1 MEPSRYSQFETLRD
15 GSRIEVRAQQPED
28 QAAMLEVFGRM
39 SEQSRY
45 TRFFAPKPGLS
56 EKEIAHFMNVDFFNH
71 VALVAVADDAGSRRI
86 VGAGRYIVSQ
96 PGTAELAFAV
106 DDAHQGRGIASAL
119 IRHLAAIGRAAG
131 LDGLHAEV
139 LDGNAPMLKVFEK
152 SGLAMS
158 TRRQQGVVHVALRLH

>member
-15 GSRIEVRAQQPED
+15 GTRLEIRAQQPD
-28 QAAMLEVFGRM
+28 DRAAMLEAFDRM

-56 EKEIAHFMNVDFFNH
+56 EKEIAHFMNADFVDH
-71 VALVAVADDAGSRRI
+71 VALVAVAGDAEGRRI

-106 DDAHQGRGIASAL
+106 DEAHQGKGIASIL
-119 IRHLAAIGRAAG
+119 IRHLAAIARAAG

-139 LDGNAPMLKVFEK
+139 LDANAPMLKVFAK
-152 SGLAMS
+152 SGLAM
-158 TRRQQGVVHVALRLH
+158 TTQRRQGVVHVALRLH

>member
-1 MEPSRYSQFETLRD
+1 MRPSRYSQFETLRD
-15 GSRIEVRAQQPED
+15 GSRLEIRAQRPD
-28 QAAMLEVFGRM
+28 DRAAMLEAFGRM

-56 EKEIAHFMNVDFFNH
+56 EKEIAHFMNVDFVNH
-71 VALVAVADDAGSRRI
+71 VALVALAEDAGRRRI

-119 IRHLAAIGRAAG
+119 IRHLAAIARAAG

-139 LDGNAPMLKVFEK
+139 LDANAPMLKVFEK
-152 SGLAMS
+152 CGLAMS
-158 TRRQQGVVHVALRLH
+158 TQRRQGVVQVALRLH